1 MTTVERLSQA
11 LEQLTPEQLTIIEQ
25 LFASWD
31 IPLTA
36 EDQSEA
42 TDKTSAAD
50 LMKNFSP
57 IQPAKDSDMNDL
69 ERVLGRKF

>member
-1 MTTVERLSQA
+1 MTHVDRLSQA
-11 LEQLTPEQLTIIEQ
+11 LSQLNADQLDIIEK
-25 LFASWD
+25 LLASWD
-31 IPLTA
+31 IKTDA
-36 EDQSEA
+36 KADEA
-42 TDKTSAAD
+42 TEKTTSAED